1 MKLTRG
7 CYRTFLDA
15 NFNSGEPEWWR
26 LGKDMDEFSIELNP
40 DVEVVKNIWDETSVQ
55 DNGYE
60 PSADADPYYAN
71 PEDAIYAKLSDIA
84 MNRLKGDDC
93 KTKILEVVV
102 EDTKATT
109 HRAWIEDVVIK
120 PTSYGGDTSG
130 FAIPFSI
137 NFDGNRK
144 EGTVTIQNGKP
155 VFAEDTGL

>member
-15 NFNSGEPEWWR
+15 NFKSGTHEWWR
-26 LGKDMDEFSIELNP
+26 LGKDMDEFSVELNP

-71 PEDAIYAKLSDIA
+71 PEDAIYPKLLEIT
-84 MNRLKGDDC
+84 MNRLKGDEC
-93 KTKILEVVV
+93 KTQILEVVV

-109 HRAWIEDVVIK
+109 HKAWIEDVVIK

-130 FAIPFSI
+130 FAIPFTIS
-137 NFDGNRK
+137 FDGGRK
-144 EGTVTIQNGKP
+144 EGTVTIQDGKP
-155 VFAEDTGL
+155 VFAEGADL